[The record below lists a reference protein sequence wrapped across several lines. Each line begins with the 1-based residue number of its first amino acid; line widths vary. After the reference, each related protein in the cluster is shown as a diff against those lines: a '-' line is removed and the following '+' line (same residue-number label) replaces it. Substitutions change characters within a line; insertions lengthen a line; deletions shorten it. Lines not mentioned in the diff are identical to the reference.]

1 MPERSPDDV
10 PVPREVSAVQ
20 GHAPAPTNV
29 LNVPAQ
35 HVPTPGLA
43 FAVMRVPGAPTLPE
57 ADPASMNVLLARMA
71 TEMFRAPPVVDQHAT
86 PGSLSPPGE
95 RETNPFKSVPS
106 FDSLLILLELQQRL
120 LRFTSMRIMNIF
132 SGLSLTFNALKFFLM
147 L

>member
-43 FAVMRVPGAPTLPE
+43 FAVMKVPGAPTLPDG
-57 ADPASMNVLLARMA
+57 DPASMNVLLARMA
-71 TEMFRAPPVVDQHAT
+71 TEMFRAPPVIDQ
-86 PGSLSPPGE
+86 PGSLSPAGERVGERAVPTAPQSIATQQSHPLTPTLSPAGE
-95 RETNPFKSVPS
+95 RETNPFQSVPR
-106 FDSLLILLELQQRL
+106 FDSLL
-120 LRFTSMRIMNIF
+120 
-132 SGLSLTFNALKFFLM
+132 
-147 L
+147 